1 MSDAAREPE
10 DDEMSQLDQAGP
22 TEVATDVEAT
32 ADDTARPP
40 PRSRPP
46 RLRSRTW

>member
-32 ADDTARPP
+32 ATDEGTAAVE
-40 PRSRPP
+40 
-46 RLRSRTW
+46 TT

>member
-32 ADDTARPP
+32 ADDDEATAAVETDRGRR
-40 PRSRPP
+40 RSD
-46 RLRSRTW
+46 